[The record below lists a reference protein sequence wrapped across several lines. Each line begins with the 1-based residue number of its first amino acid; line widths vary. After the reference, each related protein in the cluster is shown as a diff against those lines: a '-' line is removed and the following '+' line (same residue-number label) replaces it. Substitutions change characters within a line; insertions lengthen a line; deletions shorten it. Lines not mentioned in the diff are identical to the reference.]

1 MAAAGVAAADVVA
14 AGAEVAVVAAVASVA
29 PVSEMGVTVGNTEN
43 WNELMVPGDTAVEPA
58 AESVIVPLGPTV
70 AGVAASTAVG
80 AAWMVTV
87 WVTGAL
93 WVPRLSMTMSWKVT
107 VPEVFVTVT
116 AWVGELVVMGWP
128 GAIGVGGLRMPIGGM
143 IGLMTGLMTGAAV
156 IGVVVATG
164 AAVVAAAASVGATA
178 AGVAAAA
185 VVAVGVAVVVVGTM
199 FSLGQFGCFKV
210 HWYETMV
217 VPVGEVEVLP
227 SRVMVPPAG
236 TAGGT
241 LIRAMG

>member
-1 MAAAGVAAADVVA
+1 MAVVAAAGVAAADVVVA

-29 PVSEMGVTVGNTEN
+29 PVSGTARVGDSTEN
-43 WNELMVPGDTAVEPA
+43 WYELMVPGETAVDPA
-58 AESVIVPLGPTV
+58 AESVIAPLGPTV

-107 VPEVFVTVT
+107 VPEVFATVT

-128 GAIGVGGLRMPIGGM
+128 GVIGVGGLRMPIGVM
-143 IGLMTGLMTGAAV
+143 IGVM
-156 IGVVVATG
+156 IGVVTGVAVMG
-164 AAVVAAAASVGATA
+164 VAVATA

-185 VVAVGVAVVVVGTM
+185 AAVGVAVVVVGTM
-199 FSLGQFGCFKV
+199 FSLSQFGYFKV
-210 HWYETMV
+210 H
-217 VPVGEVEVLP
+217 
-227 SRVMVPPAG
+227 
-236 TAGGT
+236 
-241 LIRAMG
+241 

>member
-1 MAAAGVAAADVVA
+1 MPGETALDP
-14 AGAEVAVVAAVASVA
+14 A
-29 PVSEMGVTVGNTEN
+29 P
-43 WNELMVPGDTAVEPA
+43 
-58 AESVIVPLGPTV
+58 ESVMVPLGPTV
-70 AGVAASTAVG
+70 AGVAASAAVG

-107 VPEVFVTVT
+107 VPEVFATVT
-116 AWVGELVVMGWP
+116 AWAGELVVMGWP
-128 GAIGVGGLRMPIGGM
+128 GVIGVGGLRMPIGVM
-143 IGLMTGLMTGAAV
+143 IGLVTGLMTGSMTGLMTGVAVTGVAVAA
-156 IGVVVATG
+156 GV
-164 AAVVAAAASVGATA
+164 AVV
-178 AGVAAAA
+178 VAAAA
-185 VVAVGVAVVVVGTM
+185 VVATGIAAGAVATAAGMAAAAEAVGVAVVVVGTM

-217 VPVGEVEVLP
+217 VPVGELEVLP
-227 SRVMVPPAG
+227 SRVMVPPVG